1 MPYLKQTLVVLF
13 AIFTLFF
20 ICETPVQLH
29 ANPSIRITKQDS
41 KQIECLTRNM
51 YHEAANQSYKG
62 WLAVGFVTINRTK
75 SDVFPDTICEV
86 VYQKDQ
92 FSWVKTK
99 RHITKFNETLYN
111 EIKYVA
117 THLYF
122 NHEDMKDITYG
133 AMFFHAVYV
142 RPNWRGL
149 RMTARIG
156 EHIFYRN
163 PKLEMRTT

>member
-1 MPYLKQTLVVLF
+1 MPYYKKTLIALCVILS
-13 AIFTLFF
+13 LFF
-20 ICETPVQLH
+20 TCDDNVLIY
-29 ANPSIRITKQDS
+29 AKPSEAISKFDS

-51 YHEAANQSYKG
+51 YHEAANQSYNG

-75 SDVFPDTICEV
+75 SENFPDTICEV
-86 VYQKDQ
+86 VYQRGQ
-92 FSWVKTK
+92 FSWVKSK
-99 RHITKFNETLYN
+99 QRVSKINQMLYN

-122 NHEDMKDITYG
+122 NHEDMKDITFG
-133 AMFFHAVYV
+133 AMYFHAKYV

-149 RMTARIG
+149 KLTARIG

-163 PKLEMRTT
+163 PKLEMRSV